1 MLSVN
6 SCKEDFL
13 EVEYPDVLP
22 SDFMGTSDQEA
33 ENGIY
38 GCYKMMLPSTQAP
51 DWGLK
56 PNLFLGCHPT
66 MDTQATGWDLDWTV
80 QNWGPNSPELGQA
93 WNHVYHAISR
103 CNDFLAEIEKSE
115 NLSEKTK
122 TNLTAEA
129 RALRGFFYHWLA
141 QAFGRVP
148 MLGTGETYKE
158 FPEKEKAES
167 DAAMWDFIIEDLKA
181 AADGLEWKPRNG
193 EYGRATKGMALTYLA
208 DSYMWKA
215 VRCNDN
221 SLYAEAK
228 KIYKEIIDSKTYKLQ
243 PSFSTLYEPT
253 TAFWNQET
261 IWAEVLDERDSYA
274 NGEYGSFMH
283 LKWYTGCKA
292 TGGWGTLF
300 LSWEWYLCYEEG
312 DKRRDG
318 SACVGPVDK
327 LREEF
332 PDAVSKYCYGQN
344 PFVFDTIKSPLATHY
359 QFKEES
365 GMAPCVWSMKYW
377 REPLSWSCNQPH
389 ANIYYMRYANVLLNY
404 AECCFRTEGGDS
416 QNGWDAIDEVRNR
429 AFGNLESELIGQD
442 KKYTDYYI
450 AKYAQSGN
458 AGADRAAK
466 VGTKY
471 PIPFDVCNPNFTKA
485 KDYYTKYA
493 AGNAKENR
501 GKDKKAFKSDP
512 WVVAVGTEYRKE
524 FNAEWCLCPAL
535 VRLGF
540 IEDHLDTNYPMN
552 LNPNGDPDN
561 WHVNRAKAFNPALM
575 LMPIPQDEINRNPLL
590 EQNEAYK

>member
-13 EVEYPDVLP
+13 EVEYTDVLP
-22 SDFMGTSDQEA
+22 SDFMGSSDQEA

-38 GCYKMMLPSTQAP
+38 GCYKMMLPSSQAG

-66 MDTQATGWDLDWTV
+66 MDTQATGWDVDWTV

-93 WNHVYHAISR
+93 WSHVYHAISR

-122 TNLTAEA
+122 KNLTAEA

-148 MLGTGETYKE
+148 MLGTGETYIDV
-158 FPEKEKAES
+158 PEKAKAES

-181 AADGLEWKPRNG
+181 AAADLEWLPRNN

-228 KIYKEIIDSKTYKLQ
+228 KIYKDIIDSKTYELL
-243 PSFSTLYEPT
+243 PSFSVLYEPNT
-253 TAFWNQET
+253 SFWNKET

-274 NGEYGSFMH
+274 NGEYGAFMH

-300 LSWEWYLCYEEG
+300 LSWEWYLCYEKG
-312 DKRRDG
+312 DRRRDA

-327 LREEF
+327 LRADY
-332 PDAVSKYCYGQN
+332 PAAVSDYCYGQN
-344 PFVFDTIKSPLATHY
+344 PFVFDTITSPLATHY

-404 AECCFRTEGGDS
+404 AECCFRTEGDDS
-416 QNGWDAIDEVRNR
+416 AEGWAAIDQVRDR
-429 AFGNLESELIGQD
+429 AFGARENELKGQD
-442 KKYTDYYI
+442 KKYVDYYI
-450 AKYAQSGN
+450 YKYNQSGKP
-458 AGADRAAK
+458 GADRAAK
-466 VGTKY
+466 VMTKY
-471 PIPFDVCNPNFTKA
+471 PLTFLEKENDHPKA
-485 KDYYTKYA
+485 EEYYKTYA
-493 AGNAKENR
+493 AGNANENKIQE
-501 GKDKKAFKSDP
+501 GHKFTSKP

-540 IEDHLDTNYPMN
+540 IEDHLNTSYAMGQ
-552 LNPNGDPDN
+552 NPDGNPDN
-561 WHVNRAKAFNPALM
+561 PHVNRAKAFDPALM